1 MTWVIWRQHRPQAI
15 ACLVL
20 LVVLA
25 AFTIAAGTWMR
36 ATFNADGLPACL
48 AHSGGARCPAA
59 ITSFVN
65 EFSHNTIG
73 TVADLPLL
81 AISGLLGLA
90 VGAPLLG
97 QELERGTWR
106 LAWSQ
111 TVPRT
116 RWLATKLGFVTG
128 GLVLFG
134 VAVTLLMTWYHGPL
148 DQVTPRAGPFP
159 FDGEGLTFIAS
170 LLCSFGLSVL
180 AGLLFRNVIGAM
192 VAGYIG
198 WDILTAVVLL
208 MNGPIHIPAPATM
221 RIPCPS
227 GCPGATLSS
236 VPPVTGHLGDS
247 VLSLTRSGGELI
259 VRYVPATRFWTL
271 QFIQGGL
278 YLAIAAVSLGLAV
291 WLLHRRTT

>member
-1 MTWVIWRQHRPQAI
+1 MTWVIWRQHRTQAI

-170 LLCSFGLSVL
+170 LLCSFGLWVL
-180 AGLLFRNVIGAM
+180 AGLLFRNVIGA
-192 VAGYIG
+192 VA
-198 WDILTAVVLL
+198 
-208 MNGPIHIPAPATM
+208 IPQHDPL
-221 RIPCPS
+221 R
-227 GCPGATLSS
+227 
-236 VPPVTGHLGDS
+236 GHARNDLFYMLD
-247 VLSLTRSGGELI
+247 R
-259 VRYVPATRFWTL
+259 RQRPR
-271 QFIQGGL
+271 QRRDRPRIQGV
-278 YLAIAAVSLGLAV
+278 ILGFQRPAGPLP
-291 WLLHRRTT
+291 RSPQ

>member
-1 MTWVIWRQHRPQAI
+1 MTWVIWRQHRAQAI
-15 ACLVL
+15 ACLTL

-36 ATFNADGLPACL
+36 TTFSDDGLPACL
-48 AHSGGARCPAA
+48 ARSGGADCPAA

-65 EFSHNTIG
+65 EFSHNAIG
-73 TVADLPLL
+73 TVVDLPLL
-81 AISGLLGLA
+81 AISGLFGLA

-116 RWLATKLGFVTG
+116 RWLAAKLGLVTCS
-128 GLVLFG
+128 LVLFG
-134 VAVTLLMTWYHGPL
+134 VVVTLLMTWYQGPL
-148 DQVTPRAGPFP
+148 DQVTPRAGPIP
-159 FDGEGLTFIAS
+159 FDGEGLTFAAS
-170 LLCSFGLSVL
+170 LLCSFGLAVL

-192 VAGYIG
+192 VVGYIG
-198 WDILTAVVLL
+198 WDILTTVVLL
-208 MNGPIHIPAPATM
+208 MNGPIRFPAPAVM
-221 RIPCPS
+221 RIPCEA

-236 VPPVTGHLGDS
+236 VPPVTGHLGDY
-247 VLSLTRSGGELI
+247 VLSLTRSGSEL
-259 VRYVPATRFWTL
+259 VVSYVPASRFWTL

-278 YLAIAAVSLGLAV
+278 YLAVAAVSLGMAV